1 MTTATATATK
11 KTNKKA
17 QKALEIE
24 DAKKQLLAHY
34 VSEGSTVYTVLRS
47 VSSSGMSRTLSL
59 KVAKDGKILD
69 LTYYAGTVLDWPIVE
84 VNGSRAL
91 RVGGCG
97 MDMGFHTVYTLSRA
111 LFREEGDTK
120 DAGYLLN
127 HAWA

>member
-1 MTTATATATK
+1 MTTATAEKKITK
-11 KTNKKA
+11 KE
-17 QKALEIE
+17 QKALDVAYARE
-24 DAKKQLLAHY
+24 QLLTYY
-34 VSEGSTVYTVLRS
+34 VSEGDTIYTVLRS

-69 LTYYAGTVLDWPIVE
+69 LTYYASILLDWPLVE

-97 MDMGFHTVYTLSRA
+97 MDMGFHTVYSLSRV
-111 LFREEGDTK
+111 LFREEGNTK
-120 DAGYLLN
+120 DAGYSLT

>member
-1 MTTATATATK
+1 MTTATATK
-11 KTNKKA
+11 KTTKKE
-17 QKALEIE
+17 QKALDVAYARE
-24 DAKKQLLAHY
+24 QLLTHY
-34 VSEGSTVYTVLRS
+34 LKEGSTVYTVLRS

-59 KVAKDGKILD
+59 KVASEGKILD

-97 MDMGFHTVYTLSRA
+97 MDLGFHTVYTLSSI
-111 LFREEGDTK
+111 LFREEGNTK
-120 DAGYLLN
+120 DAGRLLN

>member
-1 MTTATATATK
+1 MITATAPK
-11 KTNKKA
+11 KTSKKA
-17 QKALEIE
+17 QKALEVQ

-69 LTYYAGTVLDWPIVE
+69 LTYYAGIVLDWPIVE

-97 MDMGFHTVYTLSRA
+97 MDMGFHTVYTLSRV
-111 LFREEGDTK
+111 LFGEEGNTK
-120 DAGYLLN
+120 DAGYSLN